1 MQPRT
6 LALAAGLA
14 LTALT
19 PAAAAQTAPWAPV
32 PAAHTGPQSPRPA
45 TDPESVPLAHRP
57 MGAMPAEAP
66 PVVRPLSAALVTTQL
81 VTGFGGGAVGALLGG
96 MLALPAFIDN
106 ADAVGYAMILGGASI
121 AAATTIWSIGH
132 HHQSDGSFAHTLIG
146 TSSGTLVGWALQYGL
161 GAGRDQGG
169 LALLGIG
176 VLTTV
181 GGVIGYGLSASS
193 ESQIAARNRS
203 AINFRPPVTPSLAL
217 GRDGVVL
224 GASGSF

>member
-19 PAAAAQTAPWAPV
+19 PAVAAQTAPWAPV
-32 PAAHTGPQSPRPA
+32 PAPHTGPQSPPPA
-45 TDPESVPLAHRP
+45 FDPEPVALARRP
-57 MGAMPAEAP
+57 MGEMPAEAP
-66 PVVRPLSAALVTTQL
+66 PVVRPLSAARVTAQL
-81 VTGFGGGAVGALLGG
+81 VAGFGGGAAGALLGG

-106 ADAVGYAMILGGASI
+106 ADTVGYAVIFGGLSL
-121 AAATTIWSIGH
+121 AAATTIWGIGH
-132 HHQSDGSFAHTLIG
+132 GGQSDGGFGHTLIG
-146 TSSGTLVGWALQYGL
+146 TTSGALVGWALQYGL

-193 ESQIAARNRS
+193 ETQIAARNRS
-203 AINFRPPVTPSLAL
+203 ALNLRPPVTPSLAL
-217 GRDGVVL
+217 ARDGVVL